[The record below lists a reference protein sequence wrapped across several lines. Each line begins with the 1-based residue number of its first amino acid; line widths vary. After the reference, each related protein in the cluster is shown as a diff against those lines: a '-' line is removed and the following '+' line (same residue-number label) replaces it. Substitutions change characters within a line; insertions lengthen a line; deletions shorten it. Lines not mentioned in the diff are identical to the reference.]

1 MDGGFSGAIKLMQI
15 AQAIGDIPVKSI
27 DIITFII
34 LSKTI
39 VI

>member
-1 MDGGFSGAIKLMQI
+1 VDGGFPGAIELTQI
-15 AQAIGDIPVKSI
+15 AQAIGHIPVKF